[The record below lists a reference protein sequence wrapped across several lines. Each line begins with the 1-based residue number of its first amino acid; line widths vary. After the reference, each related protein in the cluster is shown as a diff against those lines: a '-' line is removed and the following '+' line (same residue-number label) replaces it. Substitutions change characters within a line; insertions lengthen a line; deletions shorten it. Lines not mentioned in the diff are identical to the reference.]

1 LLLLLLLLSQ
11 VDVVDWRRHFTEAEP
26 PEEKPGSGPGD
37 LIQRAKASMRD
48 SPFALVD
55 LALPTLGA
63 LGSVAL
69 SDAHNWSCER

>member
-1 LLLLLLLLSQ
+1 
-11 VDVVDWRRHFTEAEP
+11 VDWRRHFTEADA
-26 PEEKPGSGPGD
+26 PEEKGSSGPGD

-48 SPFALVD
+48 SPFALAD

-69 SDAHNWSCER
+69 SDAHNWSCEWIAGHGNF